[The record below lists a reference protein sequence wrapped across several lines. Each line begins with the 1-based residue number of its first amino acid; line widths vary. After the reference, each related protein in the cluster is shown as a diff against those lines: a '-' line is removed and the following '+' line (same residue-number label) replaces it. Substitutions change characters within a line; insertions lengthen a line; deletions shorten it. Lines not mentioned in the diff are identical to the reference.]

1 MRSSG
6 LVALGL
12 WLACGAA
19 SAAEHTVE
27 ITPMAG
33 FRRSGGITV
42 EERAFQQ
49 KDVDLNLSSS
59 GVVGLTVDMRI
70 YRGLM
75 MELLVSHQSTT
86 FQDKR
91 GLFGETPGGLF
102 PVGPLDLLDATVLQY
117 HGGLLFELD
126 GGWERK
132 FLCAGLGIARI
143 DPSLPLAESTRMA
156 ANAGAGVKMDMNTR
170 LAARLEGRFYWID
183 TDEEESAQQ
192 SFTHRDCT
200 DPCTYT
206 YRYDS
211 AIRQFE
217 LTLGLALKL

>member
-1 MRSSG
+1 MRTPA
-6 LVALGL
+6 LAILGL
-12 WLACGAA
+12 LLAGEAA
-19 SAAEHTVE
+19 PAAEHTVE

-42 EERAFQQ
+42 EERAFQHR
-49 KDVDLNLSSS
+49 DVALNLSGS
-59 GVVGLTVDMRI
+59 GVVGLVADMRLV
-70 YRGLM
+70 RRLM
-75 MELLVSHQSTT
+75 MELLVSYQSTA

-102 PVGPLDLLDATVLQY
+102 RVGPLDILDASVLQY
-117 HGGLLFELD
+117 HGGVLYELD

-132 FLCAGLGIARI
+132 FLCAGIGVARI
-143 DPSLPLAESTRMA
+143 DPSLPLAESTRLA
-156 ANAGAGVKMDMNTR
+156 ANAGGGVKMDMSER

-183 TDEEESAQQ
+183 TDEGNSAQEA
-192 SFTHRDCT
+192 FTHRDCI

-211 AIRQFE
+211 AITQFE
-217 LTLGLALKL
+217 LTLGLAIKL